1 MSIFIAKWQSSLRE
15 VLRLYDE
22 WRPGLK
28 KFYPRLFLFFFFVNV
43 FCYWWAC
50 LTAFPDSIYHA
61 TWYYFKV
68 QVPVGFLGALF
79 DSLSFFITIWII
91 NQAARAK
98 SKKVLISHLFIDV
111 IIAILATFW
120 VLFVFSFSSWL
131 IRLSEND
138 PSMSAKLIERQAV
151 YKGRVE
157 DAVKDPVGNIRNIYF
172 GVIMGVS
179 AILPTLFHVYIA
191 FRSRLKSRSQRMLR
205 FETWVKRIVYRFFS

>member
-1 MSIFIAKWQSSLRE
+1 MSTFISKWQNSLRE
-15 VLRLYDE
+15 VLTLYNE
-22 WRPGLK
+22 RRPPLK
-28 KFYPRLFLFFFFVNV
+28 KFYPRLFLFFFCVNV

-91 NQAARAK
+91 NQAVRAK
-98 SKKVLISHLFIDV
+98 SKLVLVSHLFIDV

-131 IRLSEND
+131 IRLTEND
-138 PSMSAKLIERQAV
+138 PAMSAELIERQAV
-151 YKGRVE
+151 YQSRVE
-157 DAVKDPVGNIRNIYF
+157 DAVKDPIGNIRNIYF
-172 GVIMGVS
+172 GLIMGVS
-179 AILPTLFHVYIA
+179 AILPTLFHVYMA
-191 FRSRLKSRSQRMLR
+191 FRSRIKTPSQRMLK
-205 FETWVKRIVYRFFS
+205 FEDRTRRVVVRFFS